1 MGVIMLVP
9 IGLQI
14 VCIYFFNLI
23 YFVHYPAVITA
34 VTELGHGKPKFYS
47 TAEVITFCRKW
58 RLPTNH
64 IWLFSTRFS
73 FYNMHEIFHCQE
85 FGYVFFYLVVFQE
98 SGIFVAIF
106 PCWQSILSLISY
118 HNGLLL

>member
-1 MGVIMLVP
+1 MLMGVIMLVP

-85 FGYVFFYLVVFQE
+85 FGYVFLSCGV
-98 SGIFVAIF
+98 SGIRNFCCYISLLAEHPF
-106 PCWQSILSLISY
+106 AYFLS
-118 HNGLLL
+118 